1 MTSATATQVKKTVK
15 PTRRRLDAQMIPT
28 IAAVVIFILMII
40 MGQALFGTY
49 LRLGFVSSLFIDH
62 AYLIILAVAM
72 TLPVLTGG
80 IDLSVG
86 AIVAITAVVGV
97 KLTNA
102 GVAAPLAMVVMILIG
117 VAFGLL
123 TGTLIEE
130 FNMQPFIA
138 TLSTMFLARGLASI
152 ISTDSLTF
160 PQGKMVAIVGPS
172 GGGKTTLCHLI
183 PRFYEISSGSISV
196 DGHDIRTVT
205 RSSLRQKIGI
215 VQQDVFLFADT
226 VRENIRYG
234 RPDATDEEI
243 VEAAKRAEIYD
254 DIMAMP
260 HGFDTYVGERG
271 TMLSGGQKQRVSIA
285 RIFLKNPPI
294 LILDEATSAL
304 DSVTEVKI
312 QHAFDELAR
321 GRTTL
326 VIAHRLSTIRSA
338 DRILV
343 VENGRIAEQGSHEA
357 LLAQNGEYA
366 SLWRTQNGKA

>member
-138 TLSTMFLARGLASI
+138 SLASMFLARGIASI
-152 ISTDSLTF
+152 IST
-160 PQGKMVAIVGPS
+160 QGAD
-172 GGGKTTLCHLI
+172 L
-183 PRFYEISSGSISV
+183 PR
-196 DGHDIRTVT
+196 
-205 RSSLRQKIGI
+205 K
-215 VQQDVFLFADT
+215 
-226 VRENIRYG
+226 
-234 RPDATDEEI
+234 
-243 VEAAKRAEIYD
+243 
-254 DIMAMP
+254 
-260 HGFDTYVGERG
+260 
-271 TMLSGGQKQRVSIA
+271 
-285 RIFLKNPPI
+285 
-294 LILDEATSAL
+294 
-304 DSVTEVKI
+304 
-312 QHAFDELAR
+312 
-321 GRTTL
+321 
-326 VIAHRLSTIRSA
+326 
-338 DRILV
+338 
-343 VENGRIAEQGSHEA
+343 
-357 LLAQNGEYA
+357 
-366 SLWRTQNGKA
+366 